1 MTIVDGSDDEPVE
14 EAHSRLAEGLKSC
27 RAVVNN
33 YRSLLTSD
41 LDGEAQRESQIA
53 PNYPG
58 TDAAETNDAAS
69 GEP

>member
-1 MTIVDGSDDEPVE
+1 MTIVDGSQDEPVE

-41 LDGEAQRESQIA
+41 LEAQRESQVA
-53 PNYPG
+53 SNYAG